1 MLKAK
6 DALNISFDNSEKARS
21 ILEKVDKKIR
31 ETAQKGGFHILVYT
45 GKGCA
50 RADEDVI
57 LGADLSTGERQFLFG
72 ELERNGYSCR
82 YMGSGYSYFPLQV
95 SWGILKGE
103 AK

>member
-6 DALNISFDNSEKARS
+6 DALNISFDKSEKARS

-31 ETAQKGGFHILVYT
+31 ETAQKGGFHILVYQEKE
-45 GKGCA
+45 GA
-50 RADEDVI
+50 RSNEDVV
-57 LGADLSTGERQFLFG
+57 LDAKLSTGERQFLFG
-72 ELERNGYSCR
+72 ELERNGYYCR

>member
-6 DALNISFDNSEKARS
+6 DALNISFDNSEKVRS

-31 ETAQKGGFHILVYT
+31 ETAQNGGFHILVYT
-45 GKGCA
+45 GKGGA

-82 YMGSGYSYFPLQV
+82 YMGSGYSYFPIQV